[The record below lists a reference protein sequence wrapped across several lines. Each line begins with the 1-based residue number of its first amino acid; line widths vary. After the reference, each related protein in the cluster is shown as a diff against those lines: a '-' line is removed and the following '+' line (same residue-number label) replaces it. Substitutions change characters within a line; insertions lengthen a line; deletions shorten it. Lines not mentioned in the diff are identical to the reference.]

1 MSEEKEKKW
10 IFIRNGEVKNVF
22 ANRKEAI
29 KYFKKMLIQTLED
42 FSKQDKT
49 NDYTYSIEIPKMEFK
64 PVDERRAELSLL

>member
-29 KYFKKMLIQTLED
+29 KYCCYFVRILTRLNTTMLNYGLTLTVIKA
-42 FSKQDKT
+42 FH
-49 NDYTYSIEIPKMEFK
+49 NFFLIF
-64 PVDERRAELSLL
+64 